1 MASTSRA
8 LFSLALLAALTAGL
22 STARADEPGRRNVL
36 IFVADGLRSGMV
48 TPEHAPTMA
57 ALRAQGVDLTNS
69 HAMYP
74 TVTTPNAS
82 AIATGHKLGDTGDF
96 GNILYIGAP
105 TSPATPSP
113 FAGVEDDDVLGGLN
127 GLFGGNYLNEETL
140 MSAARKAGYSTAA
153 IGKNGPI
160 GIQDVT
166 QRDGRGTLIIDDQ
179 TGWPGGFPIP
189 DEVRDAIKAAGLDE
203 QAEDRGL
210 NGSPGTYN
218 MPGVVVANVQQQ
230 DWFTGVATKVVLP
243 RIKAKGAPF
252 FMVFWSRDP
261 DGTQHF
267 QGDSLDKL
275 TPGINGPTS
284 LAAIRNADTD
294 LARILATLKDL
305 GLADNTDVF
314 VIADHGFSTIS
325 KESHTSASAKFHYP
339 DVPKSRLPRGF
350 VAIDLAAWLKAP
362 LFDASALPVD
372 YRHGEH
378 PGGDAA
384 LIGKDPNKPLIA
396 VAENGGSDLLYLP
409 GPDAR
414 RRALKTVDWLTRQDY
429 VGAIFVND
437 ALGPI
442 PGALPMSQASLMGL
456 AVTPQPSIL
465 ISFRSFDTK
474 CGNPE
479 LCAVEVADAAYQQGQ
494 GMHGSFSRAD
504 THNFMAVAGP
514 DFRKGFRDLSPV
526 SNADVA
532 PTLAKVLGLQLAAN
546 GKLVGRVMTEALSDG
561 TTTSSTSAVVR
572 SKPAANGFVTVLDT
586 QQAAGSTYFDAAGDP
601 GRVVGLRQ

>member
-1 MASTSRA
+1 MASTSRL
-8 LFSLALLAALTAGL
+8 LFGLALAATLGVGL
-22 STARADEPGRRNVL
+22 SAARADDAPRRNVL

-48 TPEHAPTMA
+48 TREHAPTMA
-57 ALRAQGVDLTNS
+57 ALRAEGVDLTNS

-105 TSPATPSP
+105 TSSATPSP

-166 QRDGRGTLIIDDQ
+166 QRDGKGTLIIDDQ

-210 NGSPGTYN
+210 NGSPGTYD
-218 MPGVVVANVQQQ
+218 MPGVIVANVQQQ

-325 KESHTSASAKFHYP
+325 KESHTSEAARLRYA
-339 DVPKSRLPRGF
+339 DVPKNRLPRGF

-362 LFDASALPVD
+362 LFDGSLLPVD

-378 PGGDAA
+378 PNSDAA
-384 LIGKDPNKPLIA
+384 LVGKDPAKPLIA

-409 GPDAR
+409 GPGAKTM
-414 RRALKTVDWLTRQDY
+414 AAKTVAWLTRQDY

-465 ISFRSFDTK
+465 VSFRSFATQ
-474 CGNPE
+474 CPNPE
-479 LCAVEVADAAYQQGQ
+479 LCAVEVSDSAYQQGQ

-514 DFRKGFRDLSPV
+514 DFRKGFRDLAPV

-532 PTLAKVLGLQLAAN
+532 PTLAKVLGLQLPAN
-546 GKLVGRVMTEALSDG
+546 GKLVGRVMTEALEDG
-561 TTTSSTSAVVR
+561 GEISSTSAVVR

-586 QQAAGSTYFDAAGDP
+586 QQAAGATYFDAAGDP
-601 GRVVGLRQ
+601 GRVVGLHQ